1 MMAGAMERRQ
11 GALRW
16 ALAAA
21 SASALAGLAGCKT
34 NGAESAWQLIQQQ
47 QQEQALARQKEDEA
61 QGRNRAR
68 EPDMMLSMIAEAQR
82 QERYF
87 ASLAY
92 IDAYQQKFGS
102 DSRVAVMRADALRQ
116 TGQTASSEQAYR
128 ALTHGDQAA
137 EGWHGLGLIAGGRG
151 QFDQAADDFAKAARL
166 APMNARILGDLGYA
180 RLRAGDLNGARVPL
194 GQAAE
199 LAPENGRVLANMAVL
214 LLVEGD
220 PAKARRLMDQAL
232 LGEEARA
239 QVLRLASEIRGQIA
253 PAPPPAGMLPA
264 TRVSDGAGSVM
275 PMMSPLME
283 GLGNG
288 PIVR

>member
-1 MMAGAMERRQ
+1 MMAGAMNWRR
-11 GALRW
+11 GCARGM
-16 ALAAA
+16 AAA
-21 SASALAGLAGCKT
+21 AVLAGLAGCKS

-47 QQEQALARQKEDEA
+47 QQEQALARQQEDEA
-61 QGRNRAR
+61 QGRNRPR
-68 EPDMMLSMIAEAQR
+68 EPEMMLSMIAEAQR

-92 IDAYQQKFGS
+92 IDAYQQKFGA

-116 TGQTASSEQAYR
+116 TGQTAASEQAYR
-128 ALTHGDQAA
+128 ALTRGEQAA
-137 EGWHGLGLIAGGRG
+137 QGWHGLGLIAGGRG
-151 QFDQAADDFAKAARL
+151 QYEQAADDFAQAARL
-166 APMNARILGDLGYA
+166 APMNAQILGDLGYA

-220 PAKARRLMDQAL
+220 PLKAQRLMDQAQ
-232 LGEEARA
+232 LGEEARS
-239 QVLRLASEIRGQIA
+239 QVLRLAAEIRGQVA
-253 PAPPPAGMLPA
+253 PMPMPAAGLPA
-264 TRVSDGAGSVM
+264 TRVSGAGGAVM